1 MLAGRPGNSRDQD
14 HVDEED
20 DREQVEW
27 TLRTLDPTA
36 TGRCKDFG
44 LDSRHTRIV
53 RPRTSARLRRAE
65 PWNAA
70 RSVPPALAYLGAPRF
85 CNRHDGLAPSPS
97 ERQPIAD
104 RKLADG

>member
-1 MLAGRPGNSRDQD
+1 MLAGRPGNSRDQH

-53 RPRTSARLRRAE
+53 RPRTSARLPPRGTVECCEIGSAG
-65 PWNAA
+65 
-70 RSVPPALAYLGAPRF
+70 SCVPGRPPVL
-85 CNRHDGLAPSPS
+85 
-97 ERQPIAD
+97 
-104 RKLADG
+104 